1 MLAGAA
7 ASSISRGQ
15 WLVALALLGL
25 LIVLGVGGL
34 WAWWRH
40 FGVRSEETLD
50 PEPESPPVA
59 TQARVC
65 PSCTRRYP
73 AAARYCMV
81 DASALV
87 WVEGKVGSVMLA
99 CPRCERSFAGARFCP
114 FDAEELVRSEADH
127 GECCH
132 VEALLGSDKIC
143 PTCAARYEVD
153 AAFCGRDGSR
163 LLPLN

>member
-7 ASSISRGQ
+7 ASSISRGH
-15 WLVALALLGL
+15 WLIALMLLGL
-25 LIVLGVGGL
+25 LLVLGIGGL
-34 WAWWRH
+34 WAWWRR
-40 FGVRSEETLD
+40 FGVRSEETLA
-50 PEPESPPVA
+50 PEQPPA
-59 TQARVC
+59 TPQAPRVC

-87 WVEGKVGSVMLA
+87 WVEGEVSSVMLA

-127 GECCH
+127 AEHCH